1 MKPRVLIVDDEANIR
16 RMLAA
21 LLKSEGFEAEEA
33 AHGNAALLSLDQLH
47 PDAILLDLQMPPG
60 PDGLETL
67 RRIRKRDPSTLVVMM
82 SGKAQLNDAVQA
94 IKLGAF
100 QFLEKP
106 LTPEAVL
113 VALRS
118 GLELTRARA
127 ENRALRSQLG
137 PREDLVG
144 RSAKLQEVRANWNGP
159 DNNMHNA
166 LAFNR
171 RLWTIFLTAAQS
183 DENTSRHG
191 GGDEC
196 PAGDGASHASLPS
209 PCR

>member
-21 LLKSEGFEAEEA
+21 LLRSEGFETDEA
-33 AHGNAALLSLDQLH
+33 ANGNSALLMLDQVH
-47 PDAILLDLQMPPG
+47 PDTILLDLQMPPG

-67 RRIRKRDPSTLVVMM
+67 KQLRERDASTPVIMM
-82 SGKAQLNDAVQA
+82 SGKAQLNDAVRA

-118 GLELTRARA
+118 ALELTRARA
-127 ENRALRSQLG
+127 
-137 PREDLVG
+137 
-144 RSAKLQEVRANWNGP
+144 
-159 DNNMHNA
+159 
-166 LAFNR
+166 
-171 RLWTIFLTAAQS
+171 
-183 DENTSRHG
+183 
-191 GGDEC
+191 
-196 PAGDGASHASLPS
+196 
-209 PCR
+209 